1 VVLMISNNRDA
12 GALRRASEAGIAW
25 AHMSGRTHPDPVALD
40 EAITVQCSAA
50 RADVVLLAGYMK
62 LLGPR
67 MLMTYNGRIVNT
79 HPALL
84 PAFGGKGMY
93 GDRVHAAVLAA
104 RVATSGASVHLVT
117 AGYDE
122 GPVLAQ
128 AEVPVLQTDDIASLG
143 DRVREAEKAVLVR
156 VLAGWSTTG
165 KSPHF

>member
-1 VVLMISNNRDA
+1 
-12 GALRRASEAGIAW
+12 
-25 AHMSGRTHPDPVALD
+25 
-40 EAITVQCSAA
+40 
-50 RADVVLLAGYMK
+50 
-62 LLGPR
+62 
-67 MLMTYNGRIVNT
+67 VNT